1 MCIYVS
7 ERLSMYMY
15 MRICVYSSCIEE
27 QVTVP
32 SQYRSALEIAIF
44 SGLVACATINR
55 VCFPGEASLAVSS

>member
-44 SGLVACATINR
+44 SGLVACATIN
-55 VCFPGEASLAVSS
+55 